1 MSTLLRTPDAIKSE
15 VQNRYSRVAD
25 EHLPIAVAASC
36 CGPSSNANNRA
47 VSGDSCCSP
56 SDSSSCGSP
65 LYLGEDLTDLPAA
78 AVASSRG
85 CGNPQAIAALQT
97 GEVVLDLGS
106 GGGLDVLLAARQ
118 VGPTGFVYG
127 VDMTD
132 KMLELARTNAAK
144 IGATN
149 VEFRK
154 GELESL
160 PLADNSVDV
169 IISNCVVNLSPEK
182 ENALSEAYRVL
193 KPGGRLAIS
202 DIVVDGDL
210 SGFPVSEAQIRA
222 GLSWAGCIAGA
233 LTIDQFTR
241 LLANAGFGE
250 IDIEIQHRYN
260 LDDFLGELP
269 TELSSLQPAV
279 VQALVSRFTS
289 SAIRAKK

>member
-1 MSTLLRTPDAIKSE
+1 MSTLLRTPDAIKTE
-15 VQNRYSRVAD
+15 VQDRYGRIAD
-25 EHLPIAVAASC
+25 EKLQGDASSC
-36 CGPSSNANNRA
+36 CGPSAAAS
-47 VSGDSCCSP
+47 SCCET
-56 SDSSSCGSP
+56 DAGGSCGSP
-65 LYLGEDLTDLPAA
+65 LYLGEDLSDLPDA
-78 AVASSRG
+78 AVSSSLG
-85 CGNPQAIAALQT
+85 CGNPQAIAALQA

-118 VGPTGFVYG
+118 VGPSGFVYG

-160 PLADNSVDV
+160 PVPDNTVDV

-182 ENALSEAYRVL
+182 SDALAEAYRVL

-202 DIVVDGDL
+202 DIVIDGDL
-210 SGFPVSEAQIRA
+210 SGFPVSEEQIRA

-233 LTIDQFTR
+233 LTIDQFTG
-241 LLANAGFGE
+241 LLADAGFE
-250 IDIEIQHRYN
+250 TIDIEIQHRYG

-269 TELSSLQPAV
+269 TALRSLEPAV
-279 VQALVSRFTS
+279 IQSLVSRFTS
-289 SAIRAKK
+289 SAIRAKKG